1 MSNNKPNHQKD
12 IALQTYNIFNVQRMY
27 TKIDKKSDPHFLSCL
42 RLSNYNLSVFFSN
55 ISRFIFL

>member
-27 TKIDKKSDPHFLSCL
+27 TKTYKKNKNP
-42 RLSNYNLSVFFSN
+42 
-55 ISRFIFL
+55 IS